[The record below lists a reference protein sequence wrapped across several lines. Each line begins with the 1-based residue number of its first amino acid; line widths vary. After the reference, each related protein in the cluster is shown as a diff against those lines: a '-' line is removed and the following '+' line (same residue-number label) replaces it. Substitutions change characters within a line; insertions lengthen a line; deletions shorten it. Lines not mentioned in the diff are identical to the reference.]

1 MKPIGLPYKQLNRE
15 TGKWETKYRTV
26 SMEKEKV
33 HSVKVNGSKTRKNKD
48 K

>member
-1 MKPIGLPYKQLNRE
+1 MNSIGLPYKQFNRQ
-15 TGKWETKYRTV
+15 TGKWETKYRAV

-33 HSVKVNGSKTRKNKD
+33 HSVKVNRGKTRKNKD